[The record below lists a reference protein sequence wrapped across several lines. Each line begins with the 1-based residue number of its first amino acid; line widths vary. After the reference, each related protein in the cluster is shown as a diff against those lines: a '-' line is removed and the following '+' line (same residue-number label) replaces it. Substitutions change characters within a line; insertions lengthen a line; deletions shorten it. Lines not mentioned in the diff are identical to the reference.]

1 MYKNCIGSDRIY
13 NSEFNELFDK
23 ELYDFNKQK
32 YFAYNLYFLYKY
44 NNKLFLT
51 KYGDTSLHM
60 IIKNKYKLNDYYT
73 NSILREAKGI
83 LDSQIECNKDR
94 VTILTEHK
102 KQVEYK
108 LKKTIKLL
116 NKYIE
121 FRNKLLRFKVTS
133 SN

>member
-1 MYKNCIGSDRIY
+1 
-13 NSEFNELFDK
+13 
-23 ELYDFNKQK
+23 
-32 YFAYNLYFLYKY
+32 
-44 NNKLFLT
+44 
-51 KYGDTSLHM
+51 M

-83 LDSQIECNKDR
+83 LDSHIECNKNR
-94 VTILTEHK
+94 VTVLTEHK